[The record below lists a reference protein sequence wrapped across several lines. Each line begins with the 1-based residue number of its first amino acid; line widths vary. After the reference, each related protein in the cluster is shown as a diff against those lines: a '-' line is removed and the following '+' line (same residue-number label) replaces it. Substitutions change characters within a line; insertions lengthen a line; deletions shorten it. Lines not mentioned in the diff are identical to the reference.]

1 MVKKRKTIALDE
13 DLVNEISRIAKT
25 KGMSISNYLR
35 RLLLA
40 TIKAEKHGVNPEQAL
55 LNNII
60 LKYAYHVG
68 LGLSPISNLFDSI
81 SIDEWRNIG
90 RKLGVILRI
99 KEIDKEVALINTA
112 LNILSSIGE
121 ITIEK
126 SKSTYKITCVSAK
139 ASKKLFESIATL
151 LIELG
156 KQYNT
161 NVNALVEEGILVLE
175 IKF

>member
-13 DLVNEISRIAKT
+13 DLVNEISQIAKT
-25 KGMSISNYLR
+25 KGMSLSNYLR
-35 RLLLA
+35 RLLSA
-40 TIKAEKHGVNPEQAL
+40 AIKAEEHGINPEQAL

-68 LGLSPISNLFDSI
+68 LALSPVSNLFSST

-90 RKLGVILRI
+90 RKLGVVLRI
-99 KEIDKEVALINTA
+99 KEVDKETALVNTA
-112 LNILSSIGE
+112 LSILSSIGE

-126 SKSTYKITCVSAK
+126 SRGTYKITCVSAK

-156 KQYNT
+156 RQYNT
-161 NVNALVEEGILVLE
+161 NVNTLVEEGILVLE
-175 IKF
+175 IKL